1 MWAALAWLLVSVI
14 GFGVALVAS
23 RRVATHATSLAQ
35 STRLSPFVVG
45 LVVLAVGTDIPE
57 IVNSVITS
65 YSGHGD
71 LNVGDSIGSTLT
83 QMTLVLGLL
92 PFLAGALVVSR
103 RAVVMIG
110 ALTTF
115 AVLVGVVLVGDGRL
129 SRVDAAALVIGW
141 VVAIAV
147 LQRAH
152 AWPDIDSPEPVAGPR
167 VRHAI
172 GTLAYL
178 AVVAGG
184 AVAAVAGMVELAA
197 ILDVP
202 EYIVSFF
209 GASIGTSLPELIVDV
224 TAIRRGAPE
233 LALGDVL
240 GSSLVDSTLSIG
252 IGPLAFPTEVD
263 ATVAVEGGLYA
274 AVAVA
279 LAAMLLGT
287 TGRHNRVSGVVL
299 VVMYVAGYVVLLR

>member
-1 MWAALAWLLVSVI
+1 MWAALGWMGVSVL
-14 GFGVALVAS
+14 GFGVALAAS
-23 RRVATHATSLAQ
+23 RKVATHATAFVQ
-35 STRLSPFVVG
+35 STRISPFVVG

-65 YSGHGD
+65 YAGHGD

-103 RAVVMIG
+103 RGVVMIG

-115 AVLVGVVLVGDGRL
+115 AVLVGVIFVGDGRL
-129 SRVDAAALVIGW
+129 SRLDSAVLVAGW
-141 VVAIAV
+141 VAAISVA
-147 LQRAH
+147 QRANV
-152 AWPDIDSPEPVAGPR
+152 WPDLDAPAVVSGPR
-167 VRHAI
+167 VRHAL
-172 GTLAYL
+172 GTLMYL
-178 AVVAGG
+178 VVVAGG
-184 AVAAVAGMVELAA
+184 AVAAVAGMIEIAA
-197 ILDVP
+197 ILSVP

-252 IGPLAFPTEVD
+252 IGPMLFPTDVD
-263 ATVAVEGGLYA
+263 ATVAVAGGLYA

-279 LAAMLLGT
+279 LVAMLLGT
-287 TGRHNRVSGVVL
+287 VRRHNRLSGVVL
-299 VVMYVAGYVVLLR
+299 IALYVAGYVVLLR